1 MYKCCLCGKEYLT
14 ESAVVKCVNR
24 CGREMSRKGI
34 FQPKEA
40 PYSEGTTTVDF
51 GFNIEKDNIKEQI
64 VAALDTLLQNN
75 VPAARIETLKNQ
87 TFINWENKTIEE
99 KEQDLGRIIVLSQM
113 FS

>member
-64 VAALDTLLQNN
+64 VAALDTLYVKRQKKRTHPKICALFLN
-75 VPAARIETLKNQ
+75 RRST
-87 TFINWENKTIEE
+87 
-99 KEQDLGRIIVLSQM
+99 
-113 FS
+113 